1 MVVLPQRETF
11 SCLFLREGEEGEERG
26 KGGDGALDLRGA
38 GIQRSV
44 GWPEVRQ
51 SGGAVSAVLARGRRF
66 RAVPALCSTGP
77 LVVMM
82 ETVQGWFSGLACCSN
97 LMAGGPPPAHAWR
110 SAWRACAPF
119 CAGSACAGE
128 DAAPRTRQSC
138 SVERMPPLVG

>member
-51 SGGAVSAVLARGRRF
+51 SGGAMSAVLARGRRF
-66 RAVPALCSTGP
+66 RAVPALLRLRPCAASEAQEP
-77 LVVMM
+77 RCRRFALR
-82 ETVQGWFSGLACCSN
+82 A
-97 LMAGGPPPAHAWR
+97 R
-110 SAWRACAPF
+110 SAFAP
-119 CAGSACAGE
+119 A
-128 DAAPRTRQSC
+128 
-138 SVERMPPLVG
+138 